1 MAAEAETGGERTE
14 EPSQKRL
21 QEARER
27 GQVPRSRELT
37 NFATMLGGSAT
48 LVAVGGSMAGRM
60 SQNLRHGLA
69 IDPENLRNP
78 DGMLHA
84 LGEASI
90 GAVSALLP
98 IFGAL
103 IGLVL
108 LASVVLGGWNFSMQA
123 MAPDFTRL
131 SPLPGLK
138 RLFGLRGAS
147 ELGKALLK
155 CAVVGGVCAAV
166 VSSLFGDV
174 LALAHMEPRAAIY
187 RGAELVSW
195 AFVWLCASLVLIA
208 MIDVPLQ
215 LFQFKLAL
223 RMTRQELRDEAKESD
238 GRPETKQRIRS
249 MQQQL
254 ARRRM
259 MHKVPTA
266 DVVIVNPTHFAVAL
280 KYDPKKMRAPRV
292 LAKGV
297 DLVAQNIRNI
307 ATEHRIPIFEAP
319 KLARALYRSTDL
331 NKDIPAG
338 LYVAVA
344 QVLSY
349 IFRVRSLNPTVA
361 ARVARPNPVV
371 SDEFEEQE
379 P

>member
-1 MAAEAETGGERTE
+1 MAAEAESGGERTE

-21 QEARER
+21 QDARDR

-37 NFATMLGGSAT
+37 NFATMVGGSAA
-48 LVAVGGSMAGRM
+48 LIAVGGSLATHL
-60 SQNLRHGLA
+60 SQMMRNGLV
-69 IDPENLRNP
+69 IDPQSLGHA
-78 DGMLHA
+78 DSMLTA
-84 LGEASI
+84 LGQACI
-90 GAVSALLP
+90 SALTVLLP
-98 IFGAL
+98 VFAVL
-103 IGLVL
+103 IGLVV
-108 LASVVLGGWNFSMQA
+108 LASVALGGWNFSVQA
-123 MAPDFTRL
+123 MAPDFTRM
-131 SPLPGLK
+131 SPIAGLK

-166 VSSLFGDV
+166 VSSLFRDV
-174 LALAHMEPRAAIY
+174 LALAHMEPRAAIG
-187 RGAELVSW
+187 RGAGLVSW
-195 AFVWLCASLVLIA
+195 AFVWLCASLALVA
-208 MIDVPLQ
+208 MVDVPLQ
-215 LFQFKLAL
+215 LFQFKRAL
-223 RMTRQELRDEAKESD
+223 RMTRQEVRDEAKESD
-238 GRPETKQRIRS
+238 GRPETKQRIRQ

-259 MHKVPTA
+259 MHKIPTA

-297 DLVAQNIRNI
+297 DLVAQNIRRI
-307 ATEHRIPIFEAP
+307 AAEHRVPVFESP

-331 NKDIPAG
+331 EKEIPAG

-361 ARVARPNPVV
+361 ARVARPNPHV
-371 SDEFEEQE
+371 SDEFEDV
-379 P
+379 

>member
-1 MAAEAETGGERTE
+1 
-14 EPSQKRL
+14 
-21 QEARER
+21 
-27 GQVPRSRELT
+27 VPRSRELT
-37 NFATMLGGSAT
+37 NFATMIGGSAMLAAIGGALAT
-48 LVAVGGSMAGRM
+48 QLSQMMRRGLVIDPQSLRDTGSML
-60 SQNLRHGLA
+60 ST
-69 IDPENLRNP
+69 
-78 DGMLHA
+78 
-84 LGEASI
+84 LGDAC
-90 GAVSALLP
+90 VSALTVLLP
-98 IFGAL
+98 LFGAL

-108 LASVVLGGWNFSMQA
+108 LASVVLGGWNFSPQA
-123 MAPDFTRL
+123 LAPDFTRL
-131 SPLPGLK
+131 SPLAGLK

-166 VSSLFGDV
+166 VSWTFRDV
-174 LALAHMEPRAAIY
+174 LALAHMEPRAAIG
-187 RGAELVSW
+187 RGAGLVSW
-195 AFVWLCASLVLIA
+195 SFVWLCASLALVA
-208 MIDVPLQ
+208 MVDVPLQ
-215 LFQFKLAL
+215 LFQFKRSL

-238 GRPETKQRIRS
+238 GRPETKQRIRQ
-249 MQQQL
+249 MQQSL

-297 DLVAQNIRNI
+297 DLVAQNIRRI
-307 ATEHRIPIFEAP
+307 AEEHRVPVFESP

-331 NKDIPAG
+331 DKEIPAG

-349 IFRVRSLNPTVA
+349 IFRVRSLSPTMA
-361 ARVARPNPVV
+361 ARMARPDPQV
-371 SDEFEEQE
+371 SGEFDDA
-379 P
+379 

>member
-1 MAAEAETGGERTE
+1 MAEEAETGGERTE

-21 QEARER
+21 QDARER

-37 NFATMLGGSAT
+37 NFASMIGGSAT
-48 LVAVGGSMAGRM
+48 LVAVGGTLAARL
-60 SQNLRHGLA
+60 SQMMRHGLA
-69 IDPENLRNP
+69 IDPQELGNP
-78 DGMLHA
+78 DGMFTA
-84 LGEASI
+84 LGDA
-90 GAVSALLP
+90 ALSALTVLLP
-98 IFGAL
+98 LFAAL
-103 IGLVL
+103 VGLVV
-108 LASVVLGGWNFSMQA
+108 LASVLLGGWNFSMQA

-131 SPLPGLK
+131 SPLAGLK

-166 VSSLFGDV
+166 VSWLFGDV
-174 LALAHMEPRAAIY
+174 LSLAHMEPRAAIG
-187 RGAELVSW
+187 RGAGLVSW
-195 AFVWLCASLVLIA
+195 AFVWLCSSLALVALV
-208 MIDVPLQ
+208 DVPLQ
-215 LFQFKLAL
+215 LFQFKRML

-238 GRPETKQRIRS
+238 GRPETKQRIRQ

-259 MHKVPTA
+259 MHKIPSA

-280 KYDPKKMRAPRV
+280 KYDPNKMRAPRV

-297 DLVAQNIRNI
+297 DLVAQNIRRI
-307 ATEHRIPIFEAP
+307 AAEHRVPVFESP

-331 NKDIPAG
+331 DKEIPAG

-349 IFRVRSLNPTVA
+349 IFRVRRLNPTIA
-361 ARVARPNPVV
+361 ARVARPNPPV
-371 SDEFEEQE
+371 SDEYEDV
-379 P
+379 

>member
-21 QEARER
+21 EDARAR

-37 NFATMLGGSAT
+37 NFATMIGGSAT
-48 LVAVGGSMAGRM
+48 LVAIGGVLSARM
-60 SQNLRHGLA
+60 SQMMRRGLA
-69 IDPENLRNP
+69 IDPQLLRDP
-78 DGMLHA
+78 DGMFSSLS
-84 LGEASI
+84 EASM
-90 GAVSALLP
+90 SALSVLLP
-98 IFGAL
+98 VFGAL
-103 IGLVL
+103 IALVV
-108 LASVVLGGWNFSMQA
+108 LAALALGGWNFSMRA
-123 MAPDFTRL
+123 MTPDFTRL
-131 SPLPGLK
+131 SPLAGMK

-155 CAVVGGVCAAV
+155 CAVVGGVCAAI
-166 VSSLFGDV
+166 VSSVFGDV
-174 LALAHMEPRAAIY
+174 LALAHMEPRTAIG
-187 RGAELVSW
+187 RGAGLVSW
-195 AFVWLCASLVLIA
+195 AFVWLCASLALIA
-208 MIDVPLQ
+208 MVDVPLQ
-215 LFQFKLAL
+215 LFQFKRAL

-238 GRPETKQRIRS
+238 GRPETKQRIRQL
-249 MQQQL
+249 QQTL

-297 DLVAQNIRNI
+297 DLVAQNIRRI
-307 ATEHRIPIFEAP
+307 ATEHRVPVFESP

-331 NKDIPAG
+331 NKEIPAG

-349 IFRVRSLNPTVA
+349 IFRVRTLNPTVA
-361 ARVARPNPVV
+361 ARVTRPDPQV
-371 SDEFEEQE
+371 SDEYEVV
-379 P
+379 

>member
-1 MAAEAETGGERTE
+1 MAAEAEQGGERTE

-21 QEARER
+21 QDAREL

-37 NFATMLGGSAT
+37 NFATMMGGSAA
-48 LVAVGGSMAGRM
+48 LAAIGGSLAGHL
-60 SQNLRHGLA
+60 SQMMRRALAVDPQSLR
-69 IDPENLRNP
+69 DP
-78 DGMLHA
+78 DSMLSA
-84 LGEASI
+84 LGEACM
-90 GAVSALLP
+90 SALTVLLP
-98 IFGAL
+98 VFGML

-108 LASVVLGGWNFSMQA
+108 LASLLLGGWNFSPQA

-131 SPLPGLK
+131 SPLAGLQ

-155 CAVVGGVCAAV
+155 CAVVGGVCAAI
-166 VSSLFGDV
+166 VSWTFRDV
-174 LALAHMEPRAAIY
+174 LALAHMAPRAAIG
-187 RGAELVSW
+187 RGAGLVSW
-195 AFVWLCASLVLIA
+195 SFVWLCASLALVAIV
-208 MIDVPLQ
+208 DVPLQ

-223 RMTRQELRDEAKESD
+223 RMTRRELRDEAKESD
-238 GRPETKQRIRS
+238 GRPETKQRIRQ
-249 MQQQL
+249 MQQSL

-280 KYDPKKMRAPRV
+280 KYDPKNMRAPQV

-297 DLVAQNIRNI
+297 DLVAQNIRRI
-307 ATEHRIPIFEAP
+307 AEEHRVPVFESP

-331 NKDIPAG
+331 NKEIPAG

-349 IFRVRSLNPTVA
+349 IFRVRSLNPTIA
-361 ARVARPNPVV
+361 ARVARPNPQVGG
-371 SDEFEEQE
+371 EFDDA
-379 P
+379 